1 MVESFLAMQDVKCSL
16 KEASW
21 LLPCK
26 DDPNSLV
33 LCELFVCWLA
43 VTLHK
48 LAAEAEKSPPG
59 LSNIIGARCLSV
71 CLAEQLPMTCDVG
84 FSPKAVVCC
93 VQHI

>member
-1 MVESFLAMQDVKCSL
+1 MVESFLATRDVKCSL

-21 LLPCK
+21 LLPRK
-26 DDPNSLV
+26 DDSNRLV
-33 LCELFVCWLA
+33 LYELLVCWLA

-59 LSNIIGARCLSV
+59 LSNIIDARCLSV

-84 FSPKAVVCC
+84 FSPKALACC